1 MNRRMLV
8 FCALF
13 FFGSYAVYKINAGGG
28 DSFIGGF
35 AGGTMGGL
43 LGGAISKSS
52 SNDGDGRGRQTKRD
66 LQELQDDVSELQTSF
81 SRIERSL
88 KNDLTTLNTK
98 CDEALQQ
105 NDSLEKD
112 IKELVA
118 QHEKIQEQLRTILKR
133 LDILEQPAQKASAV
147 QTVTAV
153 PEPQAVA

>member
-1 MNRRMLV
+1 MNRKILV

-13 FFGSYAVYKINAGGG
+13 FFGSYAVYKIHAGGG

-43 LGGAISKSS
+43 LSGAISKSS
-52 SNDGDGRGRQTKRD
+52 SNDGEGRGRQTKRD
-66 LQELQDDVSELQTSF
+66 LQELQDDVSELETSV

-105 NDSLEKD
+105 NDSLEKEV
-112 IKELVA
+112 KELAA
-118 QHEKIQEQLRTILKR
+118 QYEKVQEQLATILKR
-133 LDILEQPAQKASAV
+133 LDSLEQPAQKSSQV

-153 PEPQAVA
+153 PEAQAVA